1 MDYGTQIKIKSNSS
15 DFEPFVIQAFRQ
27 VLSRDPDPEGALDC
41 ILHLEAGYPAN
52 EILAKMLLS
61 EEGRQ
66 ISPSLPGRSLLLLRY
81 RIAKFFRWLPPI
93 RHRRQQR
100 DRLLNCLRRAS
111 AAQTH
116 AEQLAIQV
124 AAAEAHAE
132 QLAIRVAAAEEK
144 SKSIDEKTEK
154 LQQSA
159 ASLAEQ
165 LELLERQHLHTLL
178 EKMTLLMSRQTALE
192 LQVVER
198 RQVDIAETVLF
209 AQKLREVATALD
221 TAKAGS

>member
-1 MDYGTQIKIKSNSS
+1 MIPTATDRVVFAT
-15 DFEPFVIQAFRQ
+15 EAFR
-27 VLSRDPDPEGALDC
+27 LLLKRDPDPESALDC
-41 ILHLEAGYPAN
+41 SLHLEAGYPKS

-66 ISPSLPGRSLLLLRY
+66 SSPDLPGRNLLLLRY
-81 RIAKFFRWLPPI
+81 RIARFFRWLPPI
-93 RHRRQQR
+93 KHQRQQR
-100 DRLLNCLRRAS
+100 DRLLNCLRRA
-111 AAQTH
+111 
-116 AEQLAIQV
+116 

-144 SKSIDEKTEK
+144 SKSIDERTEK

-198 RQVDIAETVLF
+198 RQVDSAETVLL

-221 TAKAGS
+221 TAKEGS

>member
-1 MDYGTQIKIKSNSS
+1 MDYGTGIKIKSNSS

-27 VLSRDPDPEGALDC
+27 VLNRDPDPEGALDC
-41 ILHLEAGYPAN
+41 MLHLEAGYPAS
-52 EILAKMLLS
+52 EIVVKMLLS

-81 RIAKFFRWLPPI
+81 RIARFFRWLPII
-93 RHRRQQR
+93 RRRRQQR

-116 AEQLAIQV
+116 AEQLAI
-124 AAAEAHAE
+124 
-132 QLAIRVAAAEEK
+132 RVAAAEEK
-144 SKSIDEKTEK
+144 SKSLDEKTK
-154 LQQSA
+154 QLQQSA

-192 LQVVER
+192 LQVVEG
-198 RQVDIAETVLF
+198 RQVDSAETALL
-209 AQKLREVATALD
+209 AQKLREAATALH